1 MASFNYRTKQGERW
15 DIIANKMYGT
25 NAGIDTL
32 ILANPQVPVDPVL
45 PDGTILIIP
54 IIDNTD
60 SAILSTN
67 LPPWKS

>member
-15 DIIANKMYGT
+15 DLISFKMYG
-25 NAGIDTL
+25 NMSGINTL
-32 ILANPQVPVDPVL
+32 VEANPNVPLDGIL

-60 SAILSTN
+60 STIISKN
-67 LPPWKS
+67 LPPWK

>member
-15 DIIANKMYGT
+15 DLIAQDKYGSM
-25 NAGIDTL
+25 AGIDTL
-32 ILANPQVPVDPVL
+32 INANPKVPLDPIL

-54 IIDNTD
+54 IVDNTY
-60 SAILSTN
+60 SSTITTN

>member
-15 DIIANKMYGT
+15 DMIAYKMYGAMT
-25 NAGIDTL
+25 GIATLIEANPSVPIDT
-32 ILANPQVPVDPVL
+32 VL

-60 SAILSTN
+60 STIITTN
-67 LPPWKS
+67 LPPWK